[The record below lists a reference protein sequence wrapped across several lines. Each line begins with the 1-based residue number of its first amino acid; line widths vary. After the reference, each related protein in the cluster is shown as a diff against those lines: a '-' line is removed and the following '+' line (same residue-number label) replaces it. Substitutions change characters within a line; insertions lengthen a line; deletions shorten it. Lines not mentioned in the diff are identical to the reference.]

1 MTPLS
6 ATWIFSKEL
15 LYLTALKEFKSLA
28 QASEVLNVGPITL
41 SKNIKK
47 LEEAI
52 GCPLVVVPTEAW
64 KPYVLT
70 ETGDYLVNVLSPM
83 IEDTMSAVSNMT
95 HVASLKYKYDRLPEP
110 SKHHVMERTLM
121 NDVFKKA
128 LADMYKPKVRKW
140 MSEAPVDCFNVY
152 SNFQIYLEGY
162 DYIRHSK
169 YLNKGSYRYYFTT
182 EAVPLLKNKHTV
194 INLNKKSKYY
204 KPLRNAIK
212 ELDKIEKE
220 ESATRATIYSALN
233 TCSTVKKLQ
242 DSYPD
247 LIKYLPMEVT
257 SPSKALSVTNAQIK
271 KVLKDAKPK
280 GDKSE

>member
-110 SKHHVMERTLM
+110 SKHHVMERTLR
-121 NDVFKKA
+121 
-128 LADMYKPKVRKW
+128 DMSRNEIEKV
-140 MSEAPVDCFNVY
+140 
-152 SNFQIYLEGY
+152 
-162 DYIRHSK
+162 
-169 YLNKGSYRYYFTT
+169 
-182 EAVPLLKNKHTV
+182 
-194 INLNKKSKYY
+194 
-204 KPLRNAIK
+204 IK
-212 ELDKIEKE
+212 ERKLTFNGLGQYELD
-220 ESATRATIYSALN
+220 R
-233 TCSTVKKLQ
+233 V
-242 DSYPD
+242 D
-247 LIKYLPMEVT
+247 LT
-257 SPSKALSVTNAQIK
+257 
-271 KVLKDAKPK
+271 
-280 GDKSE
+280 